1 MSSNRSDF
9 LVLGSG
15 TAGSIITRRLLD
27 AGHTVTLVEAGGLDT
42 NPAIHDLS
50 RVGEL
55 WLGPEDWGFFSSPQ
69 ERALGRRLHVPRGKV
84 VGGSNQL
91 NGTIWVHGTAWD
103 YDQWASAGNTGW
115 DWESVAPLF
124 KRLERHGADGLMDV
138 VEPPLSPV
146 QQAIVDAAVAWGMP
160 NNTDYNHGGQEGVS
174 RMKLNLAGGKRQST
188 WAAYLR
194 PVLDQPNLT
203 LALGS
208 TIDSLIVADGTAVGV
223 RIIVESEVRELHA
236 STIVLSSG
244 ALGSP
249 TILLR
254 SGIGPAAELEK
265 LDIDV
270 LVDSPGV
277 GKNLQ
282 DHFLVPVVFG
292 TTRPVDPPTP
302 FHPVTQTHWFW
313 KSDPSLPV
321 PDTQP
326 INFSV
331 PMYYDEAMTG
341 PQSGFTLHAGLIRP
355 HSTGTVTLASTDP
368 TADPTI
374 DFNLFDDPRDMAA
387 LVYSVRQCREV
398 GRQAPLA
405 QDWGAYDVLPGPEFS
420 DDDHALEQ
428 WIRRAV
434 NTYHHQAGT
443 CRMGT
448 DSRAVVGPDL
458 RLHGLDNLVIADA
471 SVMPSVTTGNTNAP
485 TAMIAERAAELILSA

>member
-1 MSSNRSDF
+1 MARTRSDF

-27 AGHTVTLVEAGGLDT
+27 AGHTVTLVEAGGLDS

-55 WLGPEDWGFFSSPQ
+55 WLGPEDWGYFSTPQ
-69 ERALGRRLHVPRGKV
+69 PRALGRRLHVPRGKV

-91 NGTIWVHGTAWD
+91 NGTIWVHGNPWD
-103 YDQWASAGNTGW
+103 YDQWAAAGNPGW
-115 DWESVAPLF
+115 GWESVAPIF
-124 KRLERHGADGLMDV
+124 DRLEHNASDGLLDV
-138 VEPPLSPV
+138 VEPPLSPI
-146 QQAIVDAAVAWGMP
+146 QQSILDAAVAWGMP
-160 NNTDYNHGGQEGVS
+160 HNTDYNHGGQEGVS
-174 RMKLNLAGGKRQST
+174 AMKLNLAAGKRLST

-194 PVLDQPNLT
+194 PVLDHPNLT

-208 TIDSLIVADGTAVGV
+208 TIDSLIVADGAAIGVRVIVDSETQELFADTVVLSGGAVG
-223 RIIVESEVRELHA
+223 
-236 STIVLSSG
+236 
-244 ALGSP
+244 SP
-249 TILLR
+249 AILLR
-254 SGIGPAAELEK
+254 SGIGPGAELK
-265 LDIDV
+265 RLGIDV
-270 LVDSPGV
+270 VVDSPGV

-292 TTRPVDPPTP
+292 TTRPIDPPTP

-331 PMYYDEAMTG
+331 PMYYDEGMTG
-341 PQSGFTLHAGLIRP
+341 PPSGFTLHAGLIRP
-355 HSTGTVTLASTDP
+355 HSTGSVTLTSTDP
-368 TADPTI
+368 TEHPSI
-374 DFNLFDDPRDMAA
+374 DFNLFDDPRDIAA

-398 GRQAPLA
+398 GRQAPL
-405 QDWGAYDVLPGPEFS
+405 DLEWGAYDALPGTEVPDE
-420 DDDHALEQ
+420 DEAVAA
-428 WIRRAV
+428 WVRRAV
-434 NTYHHQAGT
+434 NTYHHQVGT

-448 DSRAVVGPDL
+448 DDHAVVAPDL
-458 RLHGLDNLVIADA
+458 RLHGLDSLYVADA

-485 TAMIAERAAELILSA
+485 TAMIAERAAEFIMSV